1 MIRKAYVMSVNPD
14 CHQEYEKR
22 HNPIW
27 PDLEATLKSHGVLSY
42 SIFLHPE
49 TSQLFAYVELE
60 SEERWNAIAS
70 TEICRKW
77 WRHMKEIMPS
87 NDDNSPVSQ
96 ELKDVFHIDQ

>member
-27 PDLEATLKSHGVLSY
+27 PELEATLTSHGVLSY

-49 TSQLFAYVELE
+49 TSQLFAYVELA
-60 SEERWNAIAS
+60 SEEQWDAIAS

-77 WRHMKEIMPS
+77 WRHMKEIMPT
-87 NDDNSPVSQ
+87 NDDNSPVSK
-96 ELKDVFHIDQ
+96 ELPEVFHIGQ